1 VRVAK
6 HIVNLQQLDAGDKN
20 PHIQELRRQLEL
32 NRVGHNELVTFCNT
46 NFETFSTVTQH
57 LDARLGALF
66 IAFND
71 FIRGGLANVTREGA
85 LIAIEPIKE
94 EDLGPGVDWEAYI
107 KYHLRLAQE
116 ALVKYEAQKK
126 QQEALITPEGANAPE
141 ESQTNDVVFGGDQE
155 YVEISAGD
163 QAGAKG

>member
-1 VRVAK
+1 M
-6 HIVNLQQLDAGDKN
+6 
-20 PHIQELRRQLEL
+20 
-32 NRVGHNELVTFCNT
+32 
-46 NFETFSTVTQH
+46 
-57 LDARLGALF
+57 
-66 IAFND
+66 
-71 FIRGGLANVTREGA
+71 ANVTREGA
-85 LIAIEPIKE
+85 LITIESIKE

-163 QAGAKG
+163 QAGAQG